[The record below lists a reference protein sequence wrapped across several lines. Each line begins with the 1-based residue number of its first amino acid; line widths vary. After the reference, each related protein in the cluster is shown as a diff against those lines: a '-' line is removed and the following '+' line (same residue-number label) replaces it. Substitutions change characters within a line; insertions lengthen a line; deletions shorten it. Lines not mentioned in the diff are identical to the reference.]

1 MHERA
6 YRYNAGLFLLVIGIF
21 FMFKFACHRII
32 SYFCLVISLSFF
44 SISTHVSAK
53 SGGEE
58 GNVSIIKVVT
68 TFSVLADMVQQI
80 GGEHISVHAL
90 VDWDEDAHVFQ
101 PSPDDVKQIADA
113 DLLVL
118 NGLGFE
124 GWLARLLSA
133 AEYSGPSVEATKGI
147 DLIRMGLGHDDHDED
162 EDENDHDHK
171 HHHNHKANVYDP
183 HAWHSLKAALVYLD
197 NISQALIAVD
207 PNNADYYSANLKAYS
222 ETLKKLDETIFSKI
236 SEIPDE
242 KRRLV
247 VPHNAFA
254 YLARDYSLQIHSL
267 QGVSTDS
274 EASAADLAKIV
285 RLIRLLKVKAIFTET
300 ISDKRLIRVV
310 ESETDATIE
319 GALVSGAL
327 SRELAPTYLEMMEY
341 NSRLIIGALTK
352 N

>member
-1 MHERA
+1 MSQLIVIMPA
-6 YRYNAGLFLLVIGIF
+6 YFLLIVGMY
-21 FMFKFACHRII
+21 FMFKFGCHSII
-32 SYFCLVISLSFF
+32 WYFCLVTTLSFF
-44 SISTHVSAK
+44 SVSSHVSAK
-53 SGGEE
+53 SSGEKSS
-58 GNVSIIKVVT
+58 VPIIKVVT
-68 TFSVLADMVQQI
+68 TFSILADMVQQI
-80 GGEHISVHAL
+80 GGEHISVHTL

-101 PSPDDVKQIADA
+101 PSPNDVKQIVDA

-133 AEYSGPSVEATKGI
+133 AEYKGPSVEAANGI
-147 DLIRMGLGHDDHDED
+147 DLIRIDLDHDDHHDHH
-162 EDENDHDHK
+162 DHDHDQK
-171 HHHNHKANVYDP
+171 HKANVYDP
-183 HAWHSLKAALVYLD
+183 HAWHSLKAALVYVD
-197 NISQALIAVD
+197 NISQALIKVD
-207 PNNADYYSANLKAYS
+207 PINADDYLAKLKAYS
-222 ETLKKLDETIFSKI
+222 EKLKKLDEIIFSKI
-236 SEIPDE
+236 SDIPDE

-254 YLARDYSLQIHSL
+254 YLARDYGMYIHSL

-274 EASAADLAKIV
+274 EASAADLANIV
-285 RLIRLLKVKAIFTET
+285 RLIRSLKVKAIFTET

-327 SRELAPTYLEMMEY
+327 SRELAPTYLEMMKY
-341 NSRLIIGALTK
+341 NSRLIIDALTK

>member
-1 MHERA
+1 MNGLIVIMPA
-6 YRYNAGLFLLVIGIF
+6 YFLLVIGMF
-21 FMFKFACHRII
+21 FMFKFSCHSFI
-32 SYFCLVISLSFF
+32 SYFCLVTSLSFF
-44 SISTHVSAK
+44 SVSTHGSAK
-53 SGGEE
+53 SVIEE
-58 GNVSIIKVVT
+58 SNVPIIKVVT
-68 TFSVLADMVQQI
+68 TFSILADMVQQI
-80 GGEHISVHAL
+80 GGEHISVHTL

-147 DLIRMGLGHDDHDED
+147 ALIHIDLDHDDHAAHKDEHG
-162 EDENDHDHK
+162 HDQK
-171 HHHNHKANVYDP
+171 HKANVYDP
-183 HAWHSLKAALVYLD
+183 HAWHSLKAALVYLE
-197 NISQALIAVD
+197 NISQALIKVD
-207 PNNADYYSANLKAYS
+207 PINADYYSASLNAYS
-222 ETLKKLDETIFSKI
+222 EKLKKLDETISSNI
-236 SEIPDE
+236 SDIPDE
-242 KRRLV
+242 KRRMV

-254 YLARDYSLQIHSL
+254 YLARDYGLHIHSL

-285 RLIRLLKVKAIFTET
+285 RLIRSLKVKAIFTET

-341 NSRLIIGALTK
+341 NSRLIIDALTK